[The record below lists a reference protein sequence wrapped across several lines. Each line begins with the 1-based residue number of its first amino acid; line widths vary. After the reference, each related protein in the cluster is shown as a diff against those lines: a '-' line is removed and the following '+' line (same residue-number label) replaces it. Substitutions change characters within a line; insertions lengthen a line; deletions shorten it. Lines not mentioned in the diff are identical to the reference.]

1 MTLTPQAFLIGLTI
15 GAVASLLGAWLS
27 YQYGLRQAPE
37 ATTAPLRYLLLVT
50 IGLSLLGAAILL
62 AALFYGYSLAL
73 VLTTGAGVIIGFW
86 LVFFVLLMFWI
97 RKGR

>member
-1 MTLTPQAFLIGLTI
+1 M
-15 GAVASLLGAWLS
+15 
-27 YQYGLRQAPE
+27 
-37 ATTAPLRYLLLVT
+37 T

-62 AALFYGYSLAL
+62 TALFYGYSLAL

-86 LVFFVLLMFWI
+86 LVFFALLMFWI